1 MNTQNYNFRI
11 DLVKS
16 SDEFNKIYEKEDF
29 SINATTKEQYLV
41 FKQYLK
47 QYIDKYGDVHH
58 HIYVAYYMFK
68 HRIGCDFENGEL
80 VDNLA
85 LHNWLDNEIII
96 KCWKML
102 WHGKN
107 AYIYGGGEG
116 CMKYEAIPK
125 FKKKVIEIYNTF
137 AEGKY
142 EIIDNKVELK
152 K

>member
-47 QYIDKYGDVHH
+47 QYIDKYGDAPH

-102 WHGKN
+102 WCGKN

>member
-47 QYIDKYGDVHH
+47 QYIDKYGDAPH

-102 WHGKN
+102 WCGKCYQSN
-107 AYIYGGGEG
+107 LFHFLSPRILQPYGLVEDGGVVGGVGVSHEVTG
-116 CMKYEAIPK
+116 AL
-125 FKKKVIEIYNTF
+125 
-137 AEGKY
+137 
-142 EIIDNKVELK
+142 EL
-152 K
+152 